1 MKELSLNPA
10 RLEGET
16 VQQYRE
22 RRAHNK
28 RRVQRARLG
37 YVRAAAPPKMGFK
50 RLMALLLPPTL
61 RGVFAKG
68 GAR

>member
-37 YVRAAAPPKMGFK
+37 YVRAAAPPKTDFK
-50 RLMALLLPPTL
+50 WPLALLPPTL

-68 GAR
+68 GVR

>member
-37 YVRAAAPPKMGFK
+37 YARAAAPPKMDFK
-50 RLMALLLPPTL
+50 RLAALLPPTL
-61 RGVFAKG
+61 RGMFAKG
-68 GAR
+68 GVR

>member
-37 YVRAAAPPKMGFK
+37 YVRAAAPTKTDFK
-50 RLMALLLPPTL
+50 RLLALLPPTL

-68 GAR
+68 GVR